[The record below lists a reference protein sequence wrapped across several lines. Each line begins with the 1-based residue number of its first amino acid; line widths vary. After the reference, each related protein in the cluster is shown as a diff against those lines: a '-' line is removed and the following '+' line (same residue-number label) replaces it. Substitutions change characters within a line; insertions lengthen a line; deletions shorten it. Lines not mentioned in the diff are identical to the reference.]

1 MTLTFEPCD
10 TQSCMNVS
18 IVNDLINEPEET
30 FSVILTSSTTA
41 PIVITSATGE
51 IRITDDDGKI

>member
-1 MTLTFEPCD
+1 MPLTFEPCD
-10 TQSCMNVS
+10 TQSCVNVS

-41 PIVITSATGE
+41 PIFITSATGE
-51 IRITDDDGKI
+51 IAITDDDGKI